1 MLIDWFTVF
10 AQLLNFAILVVALKF
25 LLYDRIV
32 KAMDQRRRTI
42 AEQESSAAALAR
54 EAEEELARLRA
65 ERRELDRTREE
76 ILDEARAQAAA
87 QQRKLLQQARE
98 DVDRQAQEW
107 RESLRNHQH
116 ALLSHLQRTTGE
128 KAAEVSRRLLADLAD
143 RTLEDAILSG
153 LRQRM
158 AELST
163 EDRAAI
169 AASVASDHAPVV
181 VCTAFEPSLTG
192 RHEIEQVL
200 SELTGDA
207 DRAVRWEQDS
217 TIISGIVVRLGA
229 HSVGWSV
236 ADYLDGVEREFAQV
250 LRTEVTPTEADGE
263 SE

>member
-116 ALLSHLQRTTGE
+116 ALLSHLQRTTGRRPSRSV
-128 KAAEVSRRLLADLAD
+128 AGCWPTWPTARSRMPSSRGCVSAWRSCPRRIVPPSRR
-143 RTLEDAILSG
+143 RWRPTTLPWWC
-153 LRQRM
+153 
-158 AELST
+158 
-163 EDRAAI
+163 
-169 AASVASDHAPVV
+169 APRSSH
-181 VCTAFEPSLTG
+181 P
-192 RHEIEQVL
+192 
-200 SELTGDA
+200 
-207 DRAVRWEQDS
+207 
-217 TIISGIVVRLGA
+217 
-229 HSVGWSV
+229 
-236 ADYLDGVEREFAQV
+236 
-250 LRTEVTPTEADGE
+250 
-263 SE
+263 